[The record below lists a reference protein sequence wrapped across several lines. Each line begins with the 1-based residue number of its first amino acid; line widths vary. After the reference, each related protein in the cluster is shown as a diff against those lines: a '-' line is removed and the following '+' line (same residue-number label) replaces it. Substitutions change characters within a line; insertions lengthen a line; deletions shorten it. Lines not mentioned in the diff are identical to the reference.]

1 MVAIGYTR
9 VSTLDQAQE
18 GISLSAQKAKVE
30 AYAALHGLELHDVL
44 SDEGLSGKALK
55 LRPAASLL
63 VQMVKKGTV
72 TSIVIFKLDR
82 LFRNTR
88 EALEFADLCRK
99 KKVALH
105 SITEKLDTDSA
116 MGTFFLTMLAAL
128 GQLERQQT
136 GERTKMALSHKK
148 LQGEKTGG
156 RVPFGFDAY
165 VERDGA
171 RNVCKLTE
179 NPTEQAIIQDMLGW
193 RSQGKSLRCIAHLLM
208 RREIKTKEGKE
219 IWRVGV
225 ISRILNR
232 FEAV

>member
-1 MVAIGYTR
+1 MIAIGYTR

-18 GISLSAQKAKVE
+18 GISLSAQKAKIE

-44 SDEGLSGKALK
+44 SDEGISGKALK
-55 LRPAASLL
+55 LRPAASQL

-136 GERTKMALSHKK
+136 GERTQVALAHKR

-165 VERDGA
+165 VERDGT
-171 RNVCKLTE
+171 RNVRKLKV
-179 NPTEQAIIQDMLGW
+179 NHAEQSVINTMLEW

-208 RREIKTKEGKE
+208 RRGIATKEGRP

-225 ISRILNR
+225 IGRILNR
-232 FEAV
+232 AIT